1 MNILGEPIGKQDQY
15 IAAVGG
21 ITSFK
26 FNDDESVE
34 IERLDLERDVR
45 TRIEENLMLFYTGVK
60 RSASEAL
67 ASESQPRKQGKA
79 AVNNLSD
86 TRAIGYETLKILQ
99 SGDLNAFGQILTNQ
113 WELKYQRQPSALHDQ
128 VNEWIQTGIYAGA
141 LGGKLIGAGGGGFL
155 LFYSDRKNE
164 LRASMNECGL
174 EEVSFGVD
182 YEGSTVTIAR

>member
-1 MNILGEPIGKQDQY
+1 
-15 IAAVGG
+15 
-21 ITSFK
+21 
-26 FNDDESVE
+26 
-34 IERLDLERDVR
+34 
-45 TRIEENLMLFYTGVK
+45 MLFYTGVK

-67 ASESQPRKQGKA
+67 ASESQPRMQGEV

-99 SGDLNAFGQILTNQ
+99 SGDMHAFGQILTNQ

-128 VNEWIQTGIYAGA
+128 VNEWIQIGIHAGA

-164 LRASMNECGL
+164 LRASMHENGL

-182 YEGSTVTIAR
+182 YEGSSVTIAR